1 MTDEELDK
9 ARADEAW
16 RIYMAQT
23 DDRSTAHQIAA
34 RLAREGWMP
43 VDPDL
48 IEARECVS
56 KAIKA
61 INHSAYGEKYAKQH
75 LDGEHDDSWPV
86 QAALL
91 AIRRA
96 KEKAKK

>member
-1 MTDEELDK
+1 MTDEELDR

-23 DDRSTAHQIAA
+23 DDRPTAHQIAA

-48 IEARECVS
+48 IEAREC
-56 KAIKA
+56 
-61 INHSAYGEKYAKQH
+61 
-75 LDGEHDDSWPV
+75 
-86 QAALL
+86 AALMCEEQHDHNSAEAYRRGEYDL
-91 AIRRA
+91 SRSVEAALVAIRRA
-96 KEKAKK
+96 KERK